1 MAGLD
6 LRPAR
11 VAARRGLAT
20 GDGVFDAVLVLAVGL
35 LFFSTAGVVGLVA
48 RDVALEPSAL
58 AATASLEW
66 NPATGRFG
74 LVGALVASVATA
86 LAALLLAGPAA
97 IGAAVWV
104 VELAPPRLRAPA
116 LGAIEFAASVPSV
129 AYGLWGM
136 TALAPFVA
144 WLEVPGTL
152 GGSGWLTAAIAL
164 GAMIAPTI
172 AVVSVEVVARVPRAL
187 SEAAIALGAT
197 RAESV
202 VRVVLPAAR
211 RGLFGA
217 SLLGLARALGE
228 AVAIAWIVGGRV
240 GLPREAFGPT
250 STLATLL
257 LDELLD
263 ATGRLHLAALAT
275 AALALT
281 ALTMSVHVVAR
292 RALEPA
298 RIPET
303 TLSRGS
309 AE

>member
-1 MAGLD
+1 VDKLE
-6 LRPAR
+6 LRPVQPWASR
-11 VAARRGLAT
+11 VLAT
-20 GDGVFDAVLVLAVGL
+20 GDGVFDAVVALAVVLLVLATV
-35 LFFSTAGVVGLVA
+35 GVVGLVA
-48 RDVALEPSAL
+48 RDVALEPAAL

-66 NPATGRFG
+66 NPATGKFG
-74 LVGALVASVATA
+74 LVGALLASVATA
-86 LAALLLAGPAA
+86 LVALLLAGPAA

-104 VELAPPRLRAPA
+104 VELAPARLRAPA
-116 LGAIEFAASVPSV
+116 LGAMELAASVPSV

-136 TALAPFVA
+136 TALAPFVE
-144 WLEVPGTL
+144 WLDLPGTL
-152 GGSGWLTAAIAL
+152 GGAGWLTASLAL
-164 GAMIAPTI
+164 GAMVAPTI
-172 AVVSVEVVARVPRAL
+172 AVVSVEAITRVPRAL

-197 RAESV
+197 RAEAV

-263 ATGRLHLAALAT
+263 ATGRLHLAALSA
-275 AALALT
+275 AALVLT
-281 ALTMSVHVVAR
+281 ALATLVHVAAR
-292 RALEPA
+292 RSLEPA
-298 RIPET
+298 RMRAT
-303 TLSRGS
+303 TLAREG